1 MGKGSQLWGLWIQL
15 CGRFRRL
22 WLFPSIVAFPF
33 SGELLV
39 ADVDHHFLCH
49 TDTLNQCRYHRETQ
63 SEPDWHARRS
73 QAAQILG
80 HSFSVNRNDRNL
92 RRKVVPYHIKLPN
105 QTLNTSSKS
114 NPKPRSDAD
123 DFAPKPNAV
132 MTFPVTQTMY
142 KDKTPIHNI
151 VVFLTVS

>member
-49 TDTLNQCRYHRETQ
+49 TDTLNQCKYHRLGQ
-63 SEPDWHARRS
+63 SSCGTGRLKANR
-73 QAAQILG
+73 IGMLG
-80 HSFSVNRNDRNL
+80 GLKQPKFSATLSPSTVTTGTSVE
-92 RRKVVPYHIKLPN
+92 KV
-105 QTLNTSSKS
+105 
-114 NPKPRSDAD
+114 
-123 DFAPKPNAV
+123 
-132 MTFPVTQTMY
+132 
-142 KDKTPIHNI
+142 
-151 VVFLTVS
+151 